1 MEKNSHNTSRGLFT
15 QLRVHGIDGR
25 IFRVMAVATAVAV
38 MVSATLAPWRIT
50 TGLLLGGLLSLLN
63 LSWLKRSASLA
74 LSVVAHGATP
84 RLGIAQFALRYVVV
98 AATVFLAYT
107 LNVVSLPATI
117 LGLCTFVVALFA
129 EALREFYFALIHR
142 EEIS

>member
-1 MEKNSHNTSRGLFT
+1 MNKNSNNTSRGLFAE
-15 QLRVHGIDGR
+15 LRVPGIDGR
-25 IFRVMAVATAVAV
+25 IFRAMAVGTVVAV
-38 MVSATLAPWRIT
+38 IVSAALAPWRIT

-74 LSVVAHGATP
+74 LSVVAHGAKP
-84 RLGIAQFALRYVVV
+84 RIGLVQFALRYVVV

-107 LNVVSLPATI
+107 LNVISLPATI